1 MLTTL
6 AHAKSTKERS
16 WREGRRKER
25 EKKGERGA
33 VVSIEFRYSTERLQ
47 VRMNN
52 VPPVTDSRV

>member
-16 WREGRRKER
+16 GRGKKER
-25 EKKGERGA
+25 EKKKKGERGA